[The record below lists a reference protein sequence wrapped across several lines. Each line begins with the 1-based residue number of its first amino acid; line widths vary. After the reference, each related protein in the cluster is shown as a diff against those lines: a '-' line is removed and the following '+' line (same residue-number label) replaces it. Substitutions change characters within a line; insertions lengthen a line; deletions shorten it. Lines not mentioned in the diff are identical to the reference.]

1 MYFFR
6 PLSLR
11 LAASAFLVLLQT
23 VVAAPAAHAEETT
36 AAGWYADC
44 RAYVGILRGTSDGDD
59 LEVTY
64 CMGQTLG
71 IVEGLRTGSRIG
83 ALSMASLMSVLLG
96 LNSEEVFN
104 VFKDASTEDLLG
116 YCVPEDQPGSAY
128 ILTVADYLDRNPDS
142 LQVSATAAFFE
153 ALREAYP
160 CAPAPPPS
168 APAAAGQAD
177 ADASEGTE
185 GTEENASDMPQ
196 E

>member
-1 MYFFR
+1 MVLSR
-6 PLSLR
+6 PLSQRFAVCAL
-11 LAASAFLVLLQT
+11 LVLLQT
-23 VVAAPAAHAEETT
+23 VAAAPAARADEST

-83 ALSMASLMSVLLG
+83 ALSMASLMSLLLG

-104 VFKDASTEDLLG
+104 VFKDATTEDLLG

-128 ILTVADYLDRNPDS
+128 ILTVADYLDRNPAS

-153 ALREAYP
+153 ALREAFP
-160 CAPAPPPS
+160 CAPAPEEAPPATEGGEAGS
-168 APAAAGQAD
+168 SEPADDD
-177 ADASEGTE
+177 ADPS
-185 GTEENASDMPQ
+185 
-196 E
+196 

>member
-1 MYFFR
+1 MVFL
-6 PLSLR
+6 PSLSPR
-11 LAASAFLVLLQT
+11 LAAGACLVLLQS
-23 VVAAPAAHAEETT
+23 VFAAPTARAEETT

-83 ALSMASLMSVLLG
+83 ALSMASLMSMLLG
-96 LNSEEVFN
+96 LNPEEVFD

-116 YCVPEDQPGSAY
+116 YCVPEDQSGSAY

-142 LQVSATAAFFE
+142 LKVSATAAFFE

-160 CAPAPPPS
+160 CAPAPPPA
-168 APAAAGQAD
+168 APATAGQAE
-177 ADASEGTE
+177 AGAAEATEQEGTDAS
-185 GTEENASDMPQ
+185 DK
-196 E
+196 